1 MVTVKR
7 IREQSSKTVTQK
19 DIARKLGVSVMT
31 VSKAL
36 TGHPDISERTRVRVK
51 DAARAMHYTVNVL
64 ARSLV
69 QRRTRTIGV
78 VVPDIAEPFYAE
90 MIRGIE
96 GCLRGHGYDLLL
108 ADSDNDPETETHA
121 VRTLVE
127 KRVDG
132 CILGPT
138 ERAKGSLA
146 LLRGAGVPFV
156 LVNAATSFT
165 NCDAIGIDRADGAR
179 QSIWH
184 LLASGYED
192 LYYLHTFP
200 HLEQSREALRGCH
213 EAMDAFGRP
222 WTRST
227 SCTASITRWR
237 PSTPRSRSTCRTA
250 AAGSASSSGT
260 TRWRW
265 RVLRA
270 VGEKGWDVPSK
281 VGVVGFDDVRI
292 SRFLPKALTDRFLP
306 QGRDG
311 SAGGRPAD
319 PGPSRPSVGCSADG
333 RRRRSGWSS
342 GDDRSTLRGVRAVI
356 DSRDFL
362 TLPVA
367 CPGPRPGRRALPSLD
382 RRRVAAGRFP
392 WPTEG
397 RQRSA

>member
-7 IREQSSKTVTQK
+7 IRELSSKTVTQK

-108 ADSDNDPETETHA
+108 TDSDNDPETETHA

-222 WTRST
+222 RDALHLVHCLDHTLET
-227 SCTASITRWR
+227 FH
-237 PSTPRSRSTCRTA
+237 A
-250 AAGSASSSGT
+250 AIKEHVQDRGRRIGLFVWDDEMAVG
-260 TRWRW
+260 
-265 RVLRA
+265 VLRA

-292 SRFLPKALTDRFLP
+292 SRFLPKALTTVSYPKAEMGVLAADRLIQVLATERRLLP
-306 QGRDG
+306 RRTQMPVRLVVRETT
-311 SAGGRPAD
+311 AA
-319 PGPSRPSVGCSADG
+319 PSKE
-333 RRRRSGWSS
+333 
-342 GDDRSTLRGVRAVI
+342 
-356 DSRDFL
+356 
-362 TLPVA
+362 LP
-367 CPGPRPGRRALPSLD
+367 L
-382 RRRVAAGRFP
+382 
-392 WPTEG
+392 
-397 RQRSA
+397 